1 MKGFF
6 RHDDVSSERT
16 SKGGRA
22 LEDDRRLAARAPAS
36 AVALGELYDRYY
48 DRVYRYTW
56 RHLGSRAE
64 AEDATAAT
72 FESMLQALP
81 RYRPT
86 NAPFAAWL
94 FAIAARRVAD
104 THRQRR
110 GPPPPPAG
118 RAPPPPGAPGGPPPP
133 PAGGGGRAPPPTP
146 PPTPPLPPW
155 LSTSP
160 PPRGPHPPGPRG
172 RTAAA
177 LTDSA
182 PTPAGDPVTTAE
194 HQAELAALHAALSRL
209 RPPDRR
215 VIDLHFFAG
224 LSHAEAAP
232 LLGCTQAHV
241 AVRLHRA
248 LQRLTTAFSQTGGD
262 LSR

>member
-6 RHDDVSSERT
+6 RRDDVSSERT

-94 FAIAARRVAD
+94 FTIAARRVAD

-110 GPPPPPAG
+110 
-118 RAPPPPGAPGGPPPP
+118 
-133 PAGGGGRAPPPTP
+133 
-146 PPTPPLPPW
+146 
-155 LSTSP
+155 
-160 PPRGPHPPGPRG
+160 

-182 PTPAGDPVTTAE
+182 PAPTGDPVTTAE
-194 HQAELAALHAALSRL
+194 RQAELAALHAALSRL